1 MNEFQT
7 TLDTVGI
14 GGLLWGLAQC
24 DAADLELATRDAS
37 LAAPET
43 VVLQPAKH
51 WRLSVQSCVIALLRN
66 RDVPRIL
73 MLGNDLGFL
82 EALQV
87 IGFDGLTEVFLPPR
101 VGPDQCRKV
110 AQNVPAGLKVQVLK
124 PGLVPVLD
132 PGTTV
137 VVIGF
142 DAGSGYVMIDDA
154 AARAL
159 GGVRGQRFTGDVIA
173 ILPLGETTVHD
184 RHLENW
190 HMVRRDQLTDSC
202 KPDGLEPIIP
212 TV

>member
-1 MNEFQT
+1 MAEFQA
-7 TLDTVGI
+7 TLDAVGI

-24 DAADLELATRDAS
+24 DVADREVATMDAS
-37 LAAPET
+37 IVVPET
-43 VVLQPAKH
+43 VVLQPAQH
-51 WRLSVQSCVIALLRN
+51 WRLSVQSCVIALLRT
-66 RDVPRIL
+66 RDVRRIL

-82 EALQV
+82 EALHA
-87 IGFDGLTEVFLPPR
+87 IGFDGTTQVLLPPR

-110 AQNVPAGLKVQVLK
+110 AQNVPAGLDVQVLT

-142 DAGSGYVMIDDA
+142 DAGSGYVMVDDA

-173 ILPLGETTVHD
+173 LLPLGAATVHE
-184 RHLENW
+184 RRLENW
-190 HMVRRDQLTDSC
+190 HMVRRDQFTDYC
-202 KPDGLEPIIP
+202 QPDGLEPVNP
-212 TV
+212 TI

>member
-1 MNEFQT
+1 MTEFQT
-7 TLDTVGI
+7 TLDTVGV

-24 DAADLELATRDAS
+24 DLADRELATRDAS
-37 LAAPET
+37 LVAPES
-43 VVLQPAKH
+43 VVLQPTKL
-51 WRLSVQSCVIALLRN
+51 WRLSVQSCVIAMLQN
-66 RDVPRIL
+66 RDVTRIL
-73 MLGNDLGFL
+73 MLGNDLGVL
-82 EALQV
+82 EALHA
-87 IGFDGLTEVFLPPR
+87 IGFDGVTEVLLPPR
-101 VGPDQCRKV
+101 VAPDQCRKV
-110 AQNVPAGLKVQVLK
+110 AQNVPAGLEVQVLT

-132 PGTTV
+132 SGTTV

-142 DAGSGYVMIDDA
+142 DAGSGYVMVDDA

-184 RHLENW
+184 RRLENW
-190 HMVRRDQLTDSC
+190 HMVRRDQFTDYC